1 MMTIAETVNIDALK
15 ARYERIARAV
25 QDLRALL
32 DLPKA
37 DAGQDLRALLDL
49 PKADA
54 GQGDVGRG
62 EARDVANTL
71 SNLDW
76 MAQQARREYDRGDQ
90 VTALNTLGAWA
101 AIVQGELATR
111 LRVWAQVVTDPDQ
124 AAVITAWAESL
135 GEGE

>member
-1 MMTIAETVNIDALK
+1 MMTIAETVNIDDLK

-37 DAGQDLRALLDL
+37 DAGQ
-49 PKADA
+49 ADPA
-54 GQGDVGRG
+54 DVGRG
-62 EARDVANTL
+62 EARDVASTL

-76 MAQQARREYDRGDQ
+76 MAQQAQREYDRGDQ

-111 LRVWAQVVTDPDQ
+111 LRVWAQVVTDLDPASGLRGDQ
-124 AAVITAWAESL
+124 VAVITAWAESL